1 MKKYI
6 ALLFLAVAITGC
18 KTKAVIS
25 EQKATEDLSTQS
37 IIESHYSNKKDF
49 STLYIRANADYKT
62 KKESLGLTADI
73 RIKKDEVIL
82 VSIRFFGVTMAKAL
96 ITPTEVKYF
105 EKMGKKY
112 FEGDYKMLSNWL
124 GTDLDFYKVQNMLIG
139 KAIDDLRK
147 GKYSNVIEEQ
157 WYRLDDLSHSE
168 TKKTF
173 FFEAANFLIKKQ
185 VISQPKQDRT
195 LQVLYPNH
203 KEYKE
208 AIIPLNVEIQ
218 AIQNNDETRISLQ
231 YNQVTFNEDLSFP
244 YSVPSD
250 YERIQIK

>member
-1 MKKYI
+1 
-6 ALLFLAVAITGC
+6 
-18 KTKAVIS
+18 
-25 EQKATEDLSTQS
+25 
-37 IIESHYSNKKDF
+37 
-49 STLYIRANADYKT
+49 
-62 KKESLGLTADI
+62 
-73 RIKKDEVIL
+73 
-82 VSIRFFGVTMAKAL
+82 
-96 ITPTEVKYF
+96 
-105 EKMGKKY
+105 
-112 FEGDYKMLSNWL
+112 MLSNWL